1 VKRILVKSD
10 KEEETMA
17 GEGDR
22 KDVKYTGL
30 GTQESDR
37 RTWHVNNQD
46 IVSSPYSKKKQVFA
60 TFCATLGCLLN
71 GSVIGYTSPAIPSM
85 VNNGTSIWGR
95 ETSLDLQQASWIT
108 GLLSIGCFVGCVMAG
123 PIMERIGRRR
133 TLMFVASGFYAGG
146 FLLITLASSA
156 ELIYSGRFM
165 NGVGLG
171 FVLAT
176 VSVYIVEIATTDMRG
191 FLGCFV
197 QFLGSVGVLLTFCV
211 GAVLNWWQLALVH
224 LGMVV
229 PFVVAMW
236 FIPES
241 PRWLI
246 MKGNEWAAE
255 ESLKWLRGRG
265 PEALDREIEKIKKEI
280 AVRKRER
287 NSITLLL
294 DPQVFKPFAIC
305 MSMMFFLQMSGF
317 NVMVFYCVTIFEQV
331 GSTIDP
337 NIASII
343 VGVVLLVS
351 CFVALGVVSQLGRKV
366 ILVLSIFGMSIC
378 HISLGTCFYLKETS
392 SLAPLEISSNSSDV
406 TQTTIYTS
414 VVGWLPLVSVVGFLF
429 LGNIGYGTLIWVVT
443 AELLPPRVRAM
454 ANSFII
460 CFAFITGFIVAK
472 TFVDLIKSPLRES
485 GTFWLYGG
493 ICFIGG
499 IFTLI
504 FVPETRNKSIEE
516 IQEYFRTKKT
526 LKSDLSETGH
536 PLESVT

>member
-1 VKRILVKSD
+1 MS
-10 KEEETMA
+10 

-30 GTQESDR
+30 PPGDQDNSEL
-37 RTWHVNNQD
+37 RTWHHNTQE
-46 IVSSPYSKKKQVFA
+46 ITSTPYSKKKQVFA

-71 GSVIGYTSPAIPSM
+71 GSVIGYTSPAIPSL
-85 VNNGTSIWGR
+85 VSNGTNIWGGDSKLGMQ
-95 ETSLDLQQASWIT
+95 EASWIT
-108 GLLSIGCFVGCVMAG
+108 GLLSIGCFIGCVMAG
-123 PIMERIGRRR
+123 PIMERIGRRK

-146 FLLITLASSA
+146 FIFITLASSA
-156 ELIYSGRFM
+156 ELIYTGRFM

-224 LGMVV
+224 LGMVA
-229 PFVVAMW
+229 PFVLAMW

-265 PEALDREIEKIKKEI
+265 AEALDREIEKIKKEI
-280 AVRKRER
+280 AIRKRER

-294 DPQVFKPFAIC
+294 SPQVFKPFAIC
-305 MSMMFFLQMSGF
+305 MFMMFFLQMSGF
-317 NVMVFYCVTIFEQV
+317 NVMVFYCVTIFQTA

-337 NIASII
+337 NVSSII

-366 ILVLSIFGMSIC
+366 ILVLSIFGMSVC
-378 HISLGTCFYLKETS
+378 HMSLGACFYLKEQSDMTNTTTT
-392 SLAPLEISSNSSDV
+392 SLAEPENSV
-406 TQTTIYTS
+406 L
-414 VVGWLPLVSVVGFLF
+414 GWLPLVSVIGFLF

-443 AELLPPRVRAM
+443 AELLPPKVRAM

-472 TFVDLIKSPLRES
+472 TFVDLIESDLHES

-493 ICFIGG
+493 ICFVGG
-499 IFTLI
+499 VFTLV

-516 IQEYFRTKKT
+516 IQDYFRAKKP

>member
-1 VKRILVKSD
+1 MKRILVKSD

-17 GEGDR
+17 GESDR

-211 GAVLNWWQLALVH
+211 GAILNWWQLALVH

-406 TQTTIYTS
+406 TQITIYTS

>member
-1 VKRILVKSD
+1 MS
-10 KEEETMA
+10 
-17 GEGDR
+17 GDSER
-22 KDVKYTGL
+22 KDVKYSGL
-30 GTQESDR
+30 GTEEKDP
-37 RTWHVNNQD
+37 RTWHLNTQD
-46 IVSSPYSKKKQVFA
+46 IQSTPYSKKKQVFA

-71 GSVIGYTSPAIPSM
+71 GSVIGYTSPAIPSL
-85 VNNGTSIWGR
+85 VNNGTTSIWGR
-95 ETSLDLQQASWIT
+95 NTSVDYQQASWIT

-133 TLMFVASGFYAGG
+133 TLMFIASGFYAGG
-146 FLLITLASSA
+146 FLFITLAGSA
-156 ELIYSGRFM
+156 ELIYCGRFL

-197 QFLGSVGVLLTFCV
+197 QFLGSVGVLITFCV

-229 PFVVAMW
+229 PFVIAMW
-236 FIPES
+236 FVPES

-246 MKGNEWAAE
+246 MTGNEWAAE
-255 ESLKWLRGRG
+255 ESLKWLRGRN

-280 AVRKRER
+280 AIRKRER
-287 NSITLLL
+287 NSITMLL

-305 MSMMFFLQMSGF
+305 MFMMFFLQMSGF

-343 VGVVLLVS
+343 VGVVLLIS

-378 HISLGTCFYLKETS
+378 HVTLGTCFYLKETD
-392 SLAPLEISSNSSDV
+392 LAAQLEMEMGANSSDV
-406 TQTTIYTS
+406 TAVNSYIS
-414 VVGWLPLVSVVGFLF
+414 PLGWLPLVAIIGFLF

-443 AELLPPRVRAM
+443 AELLPPKVRAM

-472 TFVDLIKSPLRES
+472 TFVDLIESPLKES

-493 ICFIGG
+493 ICFVGG

-516 IQEYFRTKKT
+516 IQEYFRTKKQ

>member
-1 VKRILVKSD
+1 
-10 KEEETMA
+10 MA
-17 GEGDR
+17 GENDR
-22 KDVKYTGL
+22 KEVKYTGL

-37 RTWHVNNQD
+37 KTWHVNNQD

-71 GSVIGYTSPAIPSM
+71 GSVIGYTSPAIPSL

-165 NGVGLG
+165 NGIGLG

-197 QFLGSVGVLLTFCV
+197 QFLGSVGVLLTFCI

-229 PFVVAMW
+229 PFVIAMW

-246 MKGNEWAAE
+246 MKGNEWEAE

-265 PEALDREIEKIKKEI
+265 AEALDREIEKIKKEI
-280 AVRKRER
+280 AIRKRER

-337 NIASII
+337 NVASIV

-378 HISLGTCFYLKETS
+378 HMSLGTCFYLKETS
-392 SLAPLEISSNSSDV
+392 SLSPLEISSNSSDV
-406 TQTTIYTS
+406 TQTSVYTS
-414 VVGWLPLVSVVGFLF
+414 VVGWLPLVSVIGFLF

-472 TFVDLIKSPLRES
+472 TFVDLIESPLRES

>member
-1 VKRILVKSD
+1 MS
-10 KEEETMA
+10 

-30 GTQESDR
+30 ATGGPQDNSDL
-37 RTWHVNNQD
+37 RTWHLNTQE

-71 GSVIGYTSPAIPSM
+71 GSVIGYTSPAIPSL
-85 VNNGTSIWGR
+85 VNNGTNIWGG
-95 ETSLDLQQASWIT
+95 EAKLGMQEASWIT
-108 GLLSIGCFVGCVMAG
+108 GLLSIGCFIGCVMAG
-123 PIMERIGRRR
+123 PIMERIGRRK

-146 FLLITLASSA
+146 FIFITLASSA
-156 ELIYSGRFM
+156 ELIYTGRFM

-197 QFLGSVGVLLTFCV
+197 QFLGSVGVLITFCI

-224 LGMVV
+224 LGMVA

-265 PEALDREIEKIKKEI
+265 AEALDREIEKIKKEI
-280 AVRKRER
+280 AIRKRER

-294 DPQVFKPFAIC
+294 SPQVFKPFAIC
-305 MSMMFFLQMSGF
+305 LAMMFFLQMSGF
-317 NVMVFYCVTIFEQV
+317 NVMVFYCVTIFQTA

-337 NIASII
+337 NVSSII

-366 ILVLSIFGMSIC
+366 ILVLSIFGMSVC
-378 HISLGTCFYLKETS
+378 HMSLGACFYLKEQSDAALSDLTNTTEVTLVEPAS
-392 SLAPLEISSNSSDV
+392 SVL
-406 TQTTIYTS
+406 
-414 VVGWLPLVSVVGFLF
+414 GWLPLVSVIGFLF

-472 TFVDLIKSPLRES
+472 TFVDLIQSDLHES

-493 ICFIGG
+493 ICFVGG
-499 IFTLI
+499 VFTLI

-516 IQEYFRTKKT
+516 IQDYFRAKKP
-526 LKSDLSETGH
+526 LKSDLSETSH

>member
-1 VKRILVKSD
+1 
-10 KEEETMA
+10 MA
-17 GEGDR
+17 GESDR
-22 KDVKYTGL
+22 KDVKYTGV
-30 GTQESDR
+30 GTQDSEP
-37 RTWHVNNQD
+37 RTWHINTGE

-71 GSVIGYTSPAIPSM
+71 GAVIGYTGPAIPSLT
-85 VNNGTSIWGR
+85 NNGTSIWGSQ
-95 ETSLDLQQASWIT
+95 TSVDIQQASWIT
-108 GLLSIGCFVGCVMAG
+108 GLLSIGCFIGCVMAG

-146 FLLITLASSA
+146 FLLITLAGSA
-156 ELIYSGRFM
+156 ELIYTGRFM

-197 QFLGSVGVLLTFCV
+197 QFLGSVGVLLTFCI
-211 GAVLNWWQLALVH
+211 GALLNWWQLALVH

-246 MKGNEWAAE
+246 MKGNEWEAE

-265 PEALDREIEKIKKEI
+265 SEALDREIEKIKKEI
-280 AVRKRER
+280 AIRKRER

-317 NVMVFYCVTIFEQV
+317 NVMVFYCVTIFEKV
-331 GSTIDP
+331 GSSIDP
-337 NIASII
+337 NVASII
-343 VGVVLLVS
+343 VGVVLLIS
-351 CFVALGVVSQLGRKV
+351 CFVALAVVSQLGRKV

-392 SLAPLEISSNSSDV
+392 SLTPLESSSNSTDV
-406 TQTTIYTS
+406 VQSNMYASI
-414 VVGWLPLVSVVGFLF
+414 VGWLPLVSVIGFLF

-472 TFVDLIKSPLRES
+472 TFVDLIQSDLKES

-499 IFTLI
+499 VFTLI

-516 IQEYFRTKKT
+516 IQEYFRAKKT
-526 LKSDLSETGH
+526 VKSDLSETGH

>member
-1 VKRILVKSD
+1 MG
-10 KEEETMA
+10 ET
-17 GEGDR
+17 ER

-30 GTQESDR
+30 GSEENDL

-46 IVSSPYSKKKQVFA
+46 IVSSAYSKKKQVFA

-71 GSVIGYTSPAIPSM
+71 GSVIGYTSPAIPSL
-85 VNNGTSIWGR
+85 VSNDTTIWGK
-95 ETSLDLQQASWIT
+95 EASLNLQQASWIT
-108 GLLSIGCFVGCVMAG
+108 GLLSIGCFIGCVMAG

-156 ELIYSGRFM
+156 ELIYTGRFM

-171 FVLAT
+171 LVLAT

-197 QFLGSVGVLLTFCV
+197 QFLGSIGVLITFCI

-224 LGMVV
+224 LGMVI
-229 PFVVAMW
+229 PFVIAMW

-255 ESLKWLRGRG
+255 VSLKWLRGRG
-265 PEALDREIEKIKKEI
+265 EEALDREIEKIKKEI
-280 AVRKRER
+280 AIRKRER

-294 DPQVFKPFAIC
+294 DPQVFKPFTIC
-305 MSMMFFLQMSGF
+305 MFMMFFLQMSGF

-351 CFVALGVVSQLGRKV
+351 CFVALGVVSQLGRKI

-378 HISLGTCFYLKETS
+378 HISLGACFYLKEAS
-392 SLAPLEISSNSSDV
+392 SSVPSEFSNSTEV
-406 TQTTIYTS
+406 TEVSTHMGVI
-414 VVGWLPLVSVVGFLF
+414 GWLPLVSVIGFLF

-472 TFVDLIKSPLRES
+472 TFVDLIESPLRES

-493 ICFIGG
+493 VCFIGG

-516 IQEYFRTKKT
+516 IQDYFRAKKS
-526 LKSDLSETGH
+526 LKPDPSETGH

>member
-1 VKRILVKSD
+1 
-10 KEEETMA
+10 MA
-17 GEGDR
+17 GETER

-30 GTQESDR
+30 GTQDSEP
-37 RTWHVNNQD
+37 RTWHVNTQD
-46 IVSSPYSKKKQVFA
+46 IVSTPHSKKKQVFA

-71 GSVIGYTSPAIPSM
+71 GSVIGYTSPAIPSL
-85 VNNGTSIWGR
+85 VNNGTSIWGKD
-95 ETSLDLQQASWIT
+95 TSMDLQQASWMT

-123 PIMERIGRRR
+123 PIMERVGRRR
-133 TLMFVASGFYAGG
+133 CLMFVASGFYAGG
-146 FLLITLASSA
+146 FLLISLAGTA
-156 ELIYSGRFM
+156 ELIYSGRFL

-197 QFLGSVGVLLTFCV
+197 QFLGSVGVLLTFCI

-229 PFVVAMW
+229 PFVIAMW
-236 FIPES
+236 FVPES

-265 PEALDREIEKIKKEI
+265 AEALDREIEKIKKEI
-280 AVRKRER
+280 AIRKRER

-294 DPQVFKPFAIC
+294 EPQVFKPFAIC

-317 NVMVFYCVTIFEQV
+317 NVMVFYCVTIFQTV
-331 GSTIDP
+331 GSTINP
-337 NIASII
+337 NVASII

-378 HISLGTCFYLKETS
+378 HITLGTCFYLKETD
-392 SLAPLEISSNSSDV
+392 PLQQLEVSANQSTV
-406 TQTTIYTS
+406 S
-414 VVGWLPLVSVVGFLF
+414 VVNPYVSPVGWLPLVAIIGFLF

-443 AELLPPRVRAM
+443 AELLPPKVRAM

-472 TFVDLIKSPLRES
+472 TFVDLIESDLHES

-493 ICFIGG
+493 ICLIGG
-499 IFTLI
+499 VFTLV

-516 IQEYFRTKKT
+516 IQEYFRTKKQ
-526 LKSDLSETGH
+526 LKLDISEAGH